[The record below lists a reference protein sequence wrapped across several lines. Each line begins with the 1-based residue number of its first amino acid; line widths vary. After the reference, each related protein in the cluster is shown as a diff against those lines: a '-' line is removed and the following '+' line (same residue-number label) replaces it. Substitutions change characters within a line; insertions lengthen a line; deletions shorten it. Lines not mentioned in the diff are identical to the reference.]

1 MAANYIAP
9 GDVVALVAT
18 EATLSGDGVINGL
31 LFGIAMHDADNA
43 AVVQCKTTGIWELPK
58 VSAQAWTVGAQIYWD
73 DGNDRCTTVDNNV
86 PIGVATAIAANPSST
101 GYVRLTGQVVGTAMV
116 GT

>member
-1 MAANYIAP
+1 MATNYIGP
-9 GDVVALVAT
+9 GDTVTLVASEDT
-18 EATLSGDGVINGL
+18 VSGDGVKNGL
-31 LFGIAMHDADNA
+31 LFGVALTDAGSGDN
-43 AVVQCKTTGIWELPK
+43 VQCKTTGIWSLPK

-86 PIGVATAIAANPSST
+86 PIGVAAAVADNPSDT
-101 GYVRLTGQVVGTAMV
+101 GWVRLTGQIVGTARV